1 MPDTNPIRMR
11 GAIRVPAEDALGVL
25 GIGGHLACC
34 GLGLEVAYG

>member
-11 GAIRVPAEDALGVL
+11 GAIRVPAEDAPGVP

-34 GLGLEVAYG
+34 GPGLEATYG